1 MRILTA
7 DEVREAERQAMARP
21 GISTL
26 VLMQRAG
33 HAVAQFCLAHFKFS
47 SVCVVC
53 GKGNNGGDG
62 FVAAE
67 ALREVAGNVSV
78 IVLAKDAGDLSPD
91 AAAMCSRM
99 TVPPTWVASETEF
112 QDANIRNTLG
122 GADLIID
129 AIVGTGFK
137 PPLRGLARKA
147 VEAINE
153 ALGAVVAVDLPSGVD
168 ADRKTPLHKTDD
180 DVVFAH
186 GIVTFIAP
194 KPAHVLGELTTGPIA
209 VSELGIQP
217 VLIPNQSGLEVTT
230 GQEAGI
236 TFPPRLQ
243 DANKG
248 QFGHVLVI
256 AGSVGKS
263 GAAVLSGLAALR
275 TGAGL
280 VTVACPKSIQPT
292 VAGFAAELM
301 TEPLPETAEGTISL
315 AAANR
320 VDSLLTGKDVIVLG
334 PGLSRNEETATFVR
348 QLVTRSKLPLVLDAD
363 GLNAFAGHYQEL
375 KVSSGNFVALTPHPG
390 EAARLIG
397 SSTKDIQTD
406 RLETARRISRET
418 AACVVLKGSRTIVAG
433 ASGESWINMTGN
445 PALAKGGSGDVL
457 SGIVGAALARHDTHP
472 TAQSGKEEKAKLFL
486 KDASVAAAV
495 YLHGLAG
502 DVARDMLHENT
513 VLATDLLDSLS
524 ESFRDCE
531 LQMDRGLFYLQK

>member
-1 MRILTA
+1 MRVLTA
-7 DEVREAERQAMARP
+7 NEVREAERQALTQP
-21 GISTL
+21 EISTL

-67 ALREVAGNVSV
+67 ALREIAGNVSV
-78 IVLAKDAGDLSPD
+78 IVLAGDAGELSRD

-99 TVPPTWVASETEF
+99 TVQPIWVASETEF
-112 QDANIRNTLG
+112 QDENLRNALD

-153 ALGAVVAVDLPSGVD
+153 AVGTVVAVDLPSGVD
-168 ADRKTPLHKTDD
+168 ADRKTPLHTDD

-194 KPAHVLGELTTGPIA
+194 KPANVLGELTAGPIA

-217 VLIPNQSGLEVTT
+217 VLIPNQSELEVTT
-230 GQEAGI
+230 GQEVGI

-301 TEPLPETAEGTISL
+301 TEPLPETDEGTISP
-315 AAANR
+315 AAAKK
-320 VDSLLTGKDVIVLG
+320 VDALLSGKDVIVLG
-334 PGLSRNEETATFVR
+334 PGLSRNEETARFVR
-348 QLVTRSKLPLVLDAD
+348 QLVVRSQLPLVLDAD

-375 KVSSGNFVALTPHPG
+375 KASGNGFLALTPHPG

-397 SSTKDIQTD
+397 VSTKEIQAE
-406 RLETARRISRET
+406 RLGTARRISRET
-418 AACVVLKGSRTIVAG
+418 GACVVLKGSRTIVAG
-433 ASGESWINMTGN
+433 ASGESWVNMTGN

-457 SGIVGAALARHDTHP
+457 SGIVGAALGRKGGHVP
-472 TAQSGKEEKAKLFL
+472 VQSGNEEKAKLL
-486 KDASVAAAV
+486 LRDARVAAAV